1 MKQFRKIATYTALA
15 LLPVFANSCTDL
27 SENLYDQIS
36 TDEFYANKN
45 EVVSAVLR
53 PYTHAN
59 AWITPSGQNGWWRL
73 SELSADQLAWPQKG
87 RHGYDDGNWI
97 RLHYHTWTVDD
108 APIRDC
114 WRLVWM
120 GTGFCTTAIEN
131 IEKRDASAMGL
142 TQAEKDGYVSEL
154 RLLRAFH
161 YLRILDLWGNVPIVT
176 KVGEPT
182 SPPTATRKE
191 VFEFVEK
198 EIKDHID
205 KAPHLSKAL
214 LGRMSKEGAYAMLV
228 ELYLNAEKWSGT
240 ARWDDCIAAA
250 DNLRNGAVGGVN
262 GGLALD
268 TNLID
273 TYAPDNSNLAKETIF
288 AIAYDFQISDFAPS
302 WTGDFYH
309 FVQGKINGNDRN
321 GNDGV
326 VVIPG
331 VYTTFDPADKR
342 KKEWIL
348 EGPQWEYNSADTIPV
363 ITTGNEYDGEQLVFV
378 DNIRRNKANST
389 VSNMTEGEENSG
401 VRFNKYKL
409 GSIKDPHYRSTDWA
423 VYRLSWVYFA
433 KAEALMRKNGGVAT
447 QEAVDL
453 VNAVRQRAF
462 DKKVWDTHKYTTAT
476 LTMDELLAEYGREF
490 IFEGYRRQ
498 ELIRWDKFTN
508 GTWWDHKSSENF
520 RTIFAIPQNQRANND
535 SLKQNPGY
543 PN

>member
-27 SENLYDQIS
+27 SENLYDTIA
-36 TDEFYANKN
+36 TDDFYHNKN
-45 EVVSAVLR
+45 EVISAVLR

-59 AWITPSGQNGWWRL
+59 AWVTPSGQNGWWRL
-73 SELSADQLAWPQKG
+73 SELSGDQLAWPQKG
-87 RHGYDDGNWI
+87 RHGFDGGNWI
-97 RLHYHTWTVDD
+97 RLHYHTWTADD
-108 APIRDC
+108 EPIRDA
-114 WRLVWM
+114 WRLMWM
-120 GTGFCTTAIEN
+120 GTGFCTTGIEN
-131 IEKRDASAMGL
+131 LEKRDASAMGI

-161 YLRILDLWGNVPIVT
+161 YLRIMDLWGNVPIVT
-176 KVGEPT
+176 KVGEPL
-182 SPPTATRKE
+182 SPATATRKE

-198 EIKDHID
+198 EISDNIE
-205 KAPHLSKAL
+205 KAPLLSKSL
-214 LGRMSKEGAYAMLV
+214 LGRMSKAGAYAMQV
-228 ELYLNAEKWSGT
+228 ELYQNAEKWAGT
-240 ARWDDCIAAA
+240 PRWDDCIAAA
-250 DNLRNGAVGGVN
+250 NKLINGEAGGLNGAM
-262 GGLALD
+262 ALD

-273 TYAPDNSNLAKETIF
+273 TYAPNNSNLAKETIF
-288 AIAYDFQISDFAPS
+288 AIAYDFQISTFTPS
-302 WTGDFYH
+302 WVGDFYH
-309 FVQGKINGNDRN
+309 FVQGKINGNDQN

-331 VYTTFDPADKR
+331 VYTTFNDADKR
-342 KKEWIL
+342 KKEWMLI
-348 EGPQWEYNSADTIPV
+348 GPQWEYGSADTIPV
-363 ITTGNEYDGEQLVFV
+363 ITKGNEYDGEQLVFV

-409 GSIKDPHYRSTDWA
+409 GSDKNPNYRSTDWA

-433 KAEALMRKNGGVAT
+433 KAEALMRKNNGVAT

-462 DKKVWDTHKYTTAT
+462 SAEDWAAHKYTPST

-498 ELIRWDKFTN
+498 TLIRWDKFTT
-508 GTWWDHKSSENF
+508 GTWWDHVASQDF
-520 RTIFAIPQNQRANND
+520 RTLFAIPQVQRANNVN
-535 SLKQNPGY
+535 LAQNPGY
-543 PN
+543 N

>member
-27 SENLYDQIS
+27 SENVYDQII
-36 TDEFYANKN
+36 TDEFYNNKN
-45 EVVSAVLR
+45 EVISAVLR

-59 AWITPSGQNGWWRL
+59 AWITPGQNGWWRL

-87 RHGYDDGNWI
+87 RHGYDGGNWI

-108 APIRDC
+108 GPIRDC
-114 WRLVWM
+114 WNLLWTGM
-120 GTGFCTTAIEN
+120 GFCTTAIEN
-131 IEKRDASAMGL
+131 IEKREATAMGL
-142 TQAEKDGYVSEL
+142 TQEEKDGYVSEL

-161 YLRILDLWGNVPIVT
+161 YLRIMDIWGNVPIVT
-176 KVGEPT
+176 KVGVPI
-182 SPPTATRKE
+182 SPATATRKE

-198 EIKDHID
+198 EIKDNID
-205 KAPHLSKAL
+205 KAPLLSKAL
-214 LGRMSKEGAYAMLV
+214 LGRMSKAGAYAMLV
-228 ELYLNAEKWSGT
+228 ELYLNAEKWTGT
-240 ARWDDCIAAA
+240 PRWDDCIAAA
-250 DNLRNGAVGGVN
+250 DKLINGEAGGMN
-262 GGLALD
+262 GTLTLD
-268 TNLID
+268 KNITD
-273 TYAPDNSNLAKETIF
+273 TYIPNNGDVAKEIIF
-288 AIAYDFQISDFAPS
+288 SIAYDFQISNFTPQ

-331 VYTTFDPADKR
+331 VYTTFSNADKR

-348 EGPQWEYNSADTIPV
+348 EGPQWMYGSADTIPV
-363 ITTGNEYDGEQLVFV
+363 ITTGNEYDGQQLVFV
-378 DNIRRNKANST
+378 DNIRRNKAGST
-389 VSNMTEGEENSG
+389 VSDMTQGEENSG

-409 GSIKDPHYRSTDWA
+409 GPSTDPKYRSTDWA

-433 KAEALMRKNGGVAT
+433 KAEALMRKNNGVAT

-453 VNAVRQRAF
+453 VNTVRMRAF
-462 DKKVWDTHKYTTAT
+462 APEVWDANKYTTT
-476 LTMDELLAEYGREF
+476 SLTMDELLAELGREF

-498 ELIRWDKFTN
+498 ELIRWDKYTT
-508 GTWWDHKSSENF
+508 GTWWDHKASESF
-520 RTIFAIPQNQRANND
+520 RTLFAIPQNQRVNNTN
-535 SLKQNPGY
+535 LAQNPGY

>member
-27 SENLYDQIS
+27 SENVYDQII
-36 TDEFYANKN
+36 TDEFYNNKN
-45 EVVSAVLR
+45 EVISAVLR

-59 AWITPSGQNGWWRL
+59 AWITPGQNGWWRL

-87 RHGYDDGNWI
+87 RHGYDGGNWI

-108 APIRDC
+108 GPIRDC
-114 WRLVWM
+114 WNLLWTGM
-120 GTGFCTTAIEN
+120 GFCTTAIEN
-131 IEKRDASAMGL
+131 IDKRDATAMGL
-142 TQAEKDGYVSEL
+142 TQEEKDGYVSEL

-161 YLRILDLWGNVPIVT
+161 YLRIMDIWGNVPIVT
-176 KVGEPT
+176 KVGEPI
-182 SPPTATRKE
+182 SPATATRKE

-198 EIKDHID
+198 EIKDNID
-205 KAPHLSKAL
+205 KAPLLSKAL
-214 LGRMSKEGAYAMLV
+214 LGRMSKAGAYAMLV
-228 ELYLNAEKWSGT
+228 ELYLNAEKWTGT
-240 ARWDDCIAAA
+240 PRWDDCIAAA
-250 DNLRNGAVGGVN
+250 DKLINGEVGGMN
-262 GGLALD
+262 GTLTLD
-268 TNLID
+268 KNITD
-273 TYAPDNSNLAKETIF
+273 TYIPNNGDVAKEIIF
-288 AIAYDFQISDFAPS
+288 SIAYDFQISNFTPQ

-331 VYTTFDPADKR
+331 VYTTFSDVDKR

-348 EGPQWEYNSADTIPV
+348 AGPQWMYGSADTIPV
-363 ITTGNEYDGEQLVFV
+363 ITTGNEYDGQQLVFV
-378 DNIRRNKANST
+378 DNIRRNKAGST
-389 VSNMTEGEENSG
+389 VSDMTQGEENSG

-409 GSIKDPHYRSTDWA
+409 GPSTDPKYRSTDWA

-433 KAEALMRKNGGVAT
+433 KAEALMRKNGGTAT

-453 VNAVRQRAF
+453 VNTVRQRSFAAE
-462 DKKVWDTHKYTTAT
+462 VWDANKYTTTT
-476 LTMDELLAEYGREF
+476 LTMDELLAELGREF

-498 ELIRWDKFTN
+498 ELIRWDKYTT
-508 GTWWDHKSSENF
+508 GTWWDHKASEGF
-520 RTIFAIPQNQRANND
+520 RTLFAIPQNQRINNNN
-535 SLKQNPGY
+535 LAQNPGY

>member
-1 MKQFRKIATYTALA
+1 MKQFRKIATYVALA
-15 LLPVFANSCTDL
+15 LLPVLANSCTDL
-27 SENLYDQIS
+27 SENLYDQIA
-36 TDEFYANKN
+36 TDEFYNNKN
-45 EVVSAVLR
+45 EVISAVLR

-87 RHGYDDGNWI
+87 RHGYDGGNWI

-108 APIRDC
+108 GPIRDC
-114 WRLVWM
+114 WRLVWV

-131 IEKRDASAMGL
+131 LEKRDASAMGL
-142 TQAEKDGYVSEL
+142 TQTEKDGYTSEL

-161 YLRILDLWGNVPIVT
+161 YLRIMDLWGNVPIIT

-182 SPPTATRKE
+182 SPATATRKE

-198 EIKDHID
+198 EIKDNID

-250 DNLRNGAVGGVN
+250 DNLIHGGAGGVN

-273 TYAPDNSNLAKETIF
+273 TYAPDNSNIAKENIF
-288 AIAYDFQISDFAPS
+288 SIAYDFQISDFTPS

-331 VYTTFDPADKR
+331 VYTTFDAADKR

-348 EGPQWEYNSADTIPV
+348 EGPQWEYDSADTIPV

-378 DNIRRNKANST
+378 DNIQRNKANST

-409 GSIKDPHYRSTDWA
+409 GSMKDPHYRSTDWA
-423 VYRLSWVYFA
+423 VYRLSWVYYA

-453 VNAVRQRAF
+453 INVVRQRAF
-462 DKKVWDTHKYTTAT
+462 DKKVWDAHKYTTTT
-476 LTMDELLAEYGREF
+476 LTMDELLAEIGREF

-498 ELIRWDKFTN
+498 VLIRWDKFTTA
-508 GTWWDHKSSENF
+508 TWWDHKATEGF
-520 RTIFAIPQNQRANND
+520 RTLFAIPQNQRANNVN
-535 SLKQNPGY
+535 LAQNPGY

>member
-1 MKQFRKIATYTALA
+1 MKQFKKIATYTALA

-27 SENLYDQIS
+27 SENLYDTIA
-36 TDEFYANKN
+36 TDDFYHNKN

-59 AWITPSGQNGWWRL
+59 AWVTPSGQNGWWRL
-73 SELSADQLAWPQKG
+73 SELSGDQLAWPQKG
-87 RHGYDDGNWI
+87 RHGFDGGNWI
-97 RLHYHTWTVDD
+97 RLHYHTWTADD
-108 APIRDC
+108 DPIKDA
-114 WRLVWM
+114 WRLMWM

-131 IEKRDASAMGL
+131 LEKRDASEMGV

-161 YLRILDLWGNVPIVT
+161 YLRIMDLWGNVPIVT
-176 KVGEPT
+176 KVGEPL
-182 SPPTATRKE
+182 SPATATRKE
-191 VFEFVEK
+191 VFDFVEK
-198 EIKDHID
+198 EISDNIE
-205 KAPHLSKAL
+205 KAPLLSKSL
-214 LGRMSKEGAYAMLV
+214 LGRMSKAGAYAMQV
-228 ELYLNAEKWSGT
+228 ELYQNAEKWVGT
-240 ARWDDCIAAA
+240 PRWDDCIAAA
-250 DNLRNGAVGGVN
+250 NKLINGEAGGLNGAM
-262 GGLALD
+262 ALD

-273 TYAPDNSNLAKETIF
+273 TYAPNNSNLAKETIF
-288 AIAYDFQISDFAPS
+288 AIAYDFQISTFTPS
-302 WTGDFYH
+302 WVGDFYH
-309 FVQGKINGNDRN
+309 FVQGKINGNDQN

-331 VYTTFDPADKR
+331 VYTTFDDADKR
-342 KKEWIL
+342 KKEWMLI
-348 EGPQWEYNSADTIPV
+348 GPQWEYGSADTIPV
-363 ITTGNEYDGEQLVFV
+363 ITKGNEYDEEQLVFV

-409 GSIKDPHYRSTDWA
+409 GNIKDPNYRSTDWA

-433 KAEALMRKNGGVAT
+433 KAEALMRKNNGIAT

-462 DKKVWDTHKYTTAT
+462 SAKVWDTHKYTPST

-498 ELIRWDKFTN
+498 ALIRWGKFTT
-508 GTWWDHKSSENF
+508 GTWWDHVTSQDF
-520 RTIFAIPQNQRANND
+520 RTLFAIPQVQRANNVN
-535 SLKQNPGY
+535 LAQNPGY
-543 PN
+543 N